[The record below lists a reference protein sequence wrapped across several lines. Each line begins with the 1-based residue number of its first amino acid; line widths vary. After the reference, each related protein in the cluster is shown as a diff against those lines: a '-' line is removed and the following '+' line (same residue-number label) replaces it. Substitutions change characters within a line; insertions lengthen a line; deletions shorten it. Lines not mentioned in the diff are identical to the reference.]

1 MTGKIYKVFP
11 FHLDIPDKYYTGEEY
26 HNKIEP
32 GQAGSYVFDAL
43 DEVKEFFD
51 EDWNLIDE

>member
-1 MTGKIYKVFP
+1 MQAFP
-11 FHLDIPDKYYTGEEY
+11 FPLDIPDKCYTSEEY

-32 GQAGSYVFDAL
+32 GQSGSYVFDAL